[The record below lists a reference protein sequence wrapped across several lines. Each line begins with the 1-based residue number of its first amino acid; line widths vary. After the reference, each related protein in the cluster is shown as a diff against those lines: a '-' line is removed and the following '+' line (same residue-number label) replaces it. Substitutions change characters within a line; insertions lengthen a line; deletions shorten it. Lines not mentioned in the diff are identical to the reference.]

1 MMQITLRPKMS
12 PAELAKL
19 CQQHGAFSEGWPGE
33 KQRLSETDREE
44 GCPLRGFVC
53 PIPWGC
59 GEVSASDWEEV
70 LNDED

>member
-1 MMQITLRPKMS
+1 MRTITLELKKT

-19 CQQHGAFSEGWPGE
+19 CQQHGAIVDGWPGE
-33 KQRLSETDREE
+33 ERLSVEE
-44 GCPLRGFVC
+44 EEASCPLRGFQC
-53 PIPWGC
+53 PITWGC

>member
-1 MMQITLRPKMS
+1 MRTITLELKKT

-19 CQQHGAFSEGWPGE
+19 CQQHAVFSEGWPGE
-33 KQRLSETDREE
+33 RRLSVEE
-44 GCPLRGFVC
+44 EESCPLRGFVC

-70 LNDED
+70 LNGED